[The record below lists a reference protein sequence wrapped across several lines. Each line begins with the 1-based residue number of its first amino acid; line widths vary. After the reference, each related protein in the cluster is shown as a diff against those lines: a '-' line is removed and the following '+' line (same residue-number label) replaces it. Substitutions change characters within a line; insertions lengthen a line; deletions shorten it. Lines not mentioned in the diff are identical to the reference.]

1 MEIKEAMEIL
11 EKDIH
16 TEVPKAAI
24 SVRKHDAAVRM
35 ALVALEKQIPVKPII
50 LDQLNGDIDYECP
63 MCGKRVM
70 SDAESRNNYCGEC
83 GCKFDWSEI
92 DETDWC
98 GWIPTTERLPDQR
111 EFIESYVRSAYA
123 AEFLVTIEGADKA
136 TTLYYSQTG
145 VWFDEQGEP
154 YKVVAWMPLPE
165 RYKG

>member
-1 MEIKEAMEIL
+1 MKSSDTGNIAELIEMLRQDAVEKYKEE
-11 EKDIH
+11 H
-16 TEVPKAAI
+16 
-24 SVRKHDAAVRM
+24 
-35 ALVALEKQIPVKPII
+35 
-50 LDQLNGDIDYECP
+50 
-63 MCGKRVM
+63 
-70 SDAESRNNYCGEC
+70 
-83 GCKFDWSEI
+83 
-92 DETDWC
+92 

-165 RYKG
+165 VFRE